1 MGSSLP
7 QVRTNEIEE
16 SFYGFVVREQFYLTN
31 SCYFE
36 KLEKK
41 LNSIY
46 FFTIIALLITKETA
60 SVRSSKWVNKFLIK
74 FGFFQPR
81 YQPPGIWQS
90 SYLQTSS
97 RANNVFRTRSSFSLF
112 TVSTTARSHRYRVT
126 RKDSAPESRQRCDD
140 PVGKHAEQ
148 LAFFPS

>member
-1 MGSSLP
+1 MSSKYIDTQPKIAQLPIVRRKQSVGNFCLPARVAFRSLAMGSSLP

-60 SVRSSKWVNKFLIK
+60 SVRSSK
-74 FGFFQPR
+74 
-81 YQPPGIWQS
+81 
-90 SYLQTSS
+90 
-97 RANNVFRTRSSFSLF
+97 
-112 TVSTTARSHRYRVT
+112 
-126 RKDSAPESRQRCDD
+126 
-140 PVGKHAEQ
+140 
-148 LAFFPS
+148 